1 MHHPD
6 VSVVLKDEMQQQGFK
21 HFGKFEGHYHDFRI
35 GIVECRTVGPDET
48 NVLCKLDGGGVE
60 GDNRRRENKRRQQG
74 EGTRGEERT
83 ENKKREIA
91 LHWLQ
96 PVPPPHPPLPVA
108 QWRICSSSSIG
119 PELC

>member
-48 NVLCKLDGGGVE
+48 NVLCKLEGWGGGE
-60 GDNRRRENKRRQQG
+60 GGRQQ
-74 EGTRGEERT
+74 
-83 ENKKREIA
+83 KKREQEEA
-91 LHWLQ
+91 T
-96 PVPPPHPPLPVA
+96 
-108 QWRICSSSSIG
+108 G
-119 PELC
+119 